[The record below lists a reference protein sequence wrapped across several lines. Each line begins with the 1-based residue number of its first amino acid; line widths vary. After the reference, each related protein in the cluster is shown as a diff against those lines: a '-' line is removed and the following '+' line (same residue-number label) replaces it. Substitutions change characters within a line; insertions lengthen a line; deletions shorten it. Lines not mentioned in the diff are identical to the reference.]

1 MCAPNPFRDFASM
14 KIRHDHNAHQTEP
27 LTAIRMRLGMEGV
40 GLFWCLMEIFH
51 AKGGKMAVSEM
62 PVIAYAL
69 HVPEAR
75 IFELLPLFTY
85 ADMFYVYCD
94 TAMNE
99 AERKANRNL
108 YQREYMKGKR
118 QPKREPEP
126 KQSKPSFI
134 PPSLDEV
141 RAFFAEKGY
150 SGADKAYEYYAVN
163 QWRDSHNTPVKNWK
177 SKMIANWMRD
187 DKRVET
193 EPKTT
198 TNTLHAGG
206 NMPVGF
212 AL

>member
-1 MCAPNPFRDFASM
+1 
-14 KIRHDHNAHQTEP
+14 
-27 LTAIRMRLGMEGV
+27 MRY
-40 GLFWCLMEIFH
+40 GL
-51 AKGGKMAVSEM
+51 
-62 PVIAYAL
+62 
-69 HVPEAR
+69 
-75 IFELLPLFTY
+75 
-85 ADMFYVYCD
+85 
-94 TAMNE
+94 
-99 AERKANRNL
+99 
-108 YQREYMKGKR
+108 
-118 QPKREPEP
+118 
-126 KQSKPSFI
+126 
-134 PPSLDEV
+134 
-141 RAFFAEKGY
+141 FFAEKGY